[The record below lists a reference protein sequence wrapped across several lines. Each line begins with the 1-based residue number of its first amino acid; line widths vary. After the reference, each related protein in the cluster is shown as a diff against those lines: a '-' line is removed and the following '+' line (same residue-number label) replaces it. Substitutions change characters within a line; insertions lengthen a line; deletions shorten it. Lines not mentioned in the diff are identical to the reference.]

1 MHSKQKITLLSLWS
15 LLVIG
20 GCVPAGENTPKNNGF
35 TFNKPGGAPI
45 VATRATSMTLVSP
58 TSSPNF
64 DSTPTYLLGGV
75 VSGETVKIYSNSTC
89 TGELGSAVATGT
101 TVTITTST
109 LGIGTQN
116 FYTKTSNSIGETA
129 CSGLMASYQY
139 LGIAPTI
146 PSSVTLQT
154 PATSPNT
161 DSTPTFTLSGVVAGE
176 TIKLYTNSSCGTE
189 VGSVLAAGST
199 ALVTSSALAPG
210 SYNFYVKVTNTAGTS
225 MCSSALAT
233 YNYLGVL
240 PTEGSSINLIEPT
253 SSPNYVAAPTL
264 IVYGV
269 ANGDTV
275 KVYTDAGCTVQ
286 VASALATTTSVTMTT
301 SALAAGTHNF
311 YTKSTNIIGSSAC
324 SSSLLTYQYLGPA
337 PTVQVSWT
345 ANREAA
351 VNRAGGGYRVYYS
364 KTSNFNIESASY
376 VNVPYVSG
384 ASAPTSANITN
395 LQVGTYYFKIV
406 AYSNLNKAGSTG
418 GSTSAPSTQFSVS
431 LP

>member
-1 MHSKQKITLLSLWS
+1 M
-15 LLVIG
+15 VV
-20 GCVPAGENTPKNNGF
+20 GCNPAGDNAPKNGGF
-35 TFNKPGGAPI
+35 TYNKPGGAPI
-45 VATRATSMTLVSP
+45 VATRATSMTLLSP

-64 DSTPTYLLGGV
+64 DSTPTYILSGV
-75 VSGETVKIYSNSTC
+75 VAGETIKIFSNPTC

-101 TVTITTST
+101 SVTITTST

-116 FYTKTSNSIGETA
+116 FYTKTINSIGESA

-146 PSSVTLQT
+146 PSAVTLQSPT
-154 PATSPNT
+154 SSPNT
-161 DSTPTFTLSGVVAGE
+161 DSTPTFTLSGVVSGE
-176 TIKLYTNSSCGTE
+176 TIKLYTDSSCGVE
-189 VGSVLAAGST
+189 VGSVLASGAT

-210 SYNFYVKVTNTAGTS
+210 VYNFYAKVSNNAGTS

-233 YNYLGVL
+233 YNYLGVI
-240 PTEGSSINLIEPT
+240 PSSGTSINLTEPT
-253 SSPNYVAAPTL
+253 SSPNYVAAPTV

-275 KVYTDAGCTVQ
+275 KIFTDASCTTQ
-286 VASALATTTSVTMTT
+286 VASALATSTSVSMTL

-311 YTKSTNIIGSSAC
+311 YTFSTNIIGSSAC

-364 KTSNFNIESASY
+364 KTSNFNVETASY

-384 ASAPTSANITN
+384 ATAPTSANINN

-406 AYSNLNKAGSTG
+406 AYSNLNRPGSTG
-418 GSTSAPSTQFSVS
+418 GSTSTPSTQFSVS